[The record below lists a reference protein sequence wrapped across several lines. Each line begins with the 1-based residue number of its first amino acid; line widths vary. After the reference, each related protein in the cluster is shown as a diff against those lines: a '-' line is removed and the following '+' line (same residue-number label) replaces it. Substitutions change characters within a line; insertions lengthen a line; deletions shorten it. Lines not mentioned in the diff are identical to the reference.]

1 LVAVAGNFANA
12 SAYAV
17 NASAN
22 FFDVYRRS
30 ARVIASSVEAGAV
43 VEPSLVIAV
52 AASALSA
59 DSGAKK

>member
-1 LVAVAGNFANA
+1 MVAEGGNFAKA
-12 SAYAV
+12 SPYAV

-22 FFDVYRRS
+22 LFDVYSRS

-43 VEPSLVIAV
+43 VEPRRVIAV